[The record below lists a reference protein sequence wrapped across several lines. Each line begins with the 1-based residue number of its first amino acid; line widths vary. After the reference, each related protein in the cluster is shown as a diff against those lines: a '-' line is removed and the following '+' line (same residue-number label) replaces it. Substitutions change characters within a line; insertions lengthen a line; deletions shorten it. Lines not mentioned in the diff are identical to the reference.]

1 LAFFNAQQDATTSDN
16 TVMYVIV
23 YNSIAQSRSSEVRLP
38 VASGSFRVERVDENT
53 DQARYVR
60 SIPSDPPFGSRLD
73 DPIHVLVF
81 GTGKLPPLGA
91 TAFRVVKEPDP
102 VKSNWLEAKI
112 PAATA
117 VRRRRLRHGK
127 KETVEVSNG
136 GLSAEFDSSSGALV
150 RISARGVSM
159 EINQTFGYY
168 ESFDASV
175 DSSDENDQSS
185 GAYIF
190 RPRSP
195 LRPLTM
201 KSNGGR
207 FVRTSNGIEVHTTY
221 EEPWIRQ
228 VSRINED
235 DSFIEVEYIVGPIPI
250 VDGRGKEVV
259 SLYATTIRNDGVFY
273 TDSNGRDFQ
282 RRIRNFRSSW
292 DLEVFEPIA
301 GNYYPVNAAA
311 YIEDTEASL
320 AVLVDRSQG
329 GSSLQDGS
337 LEIMIQR
344 RTIADDHR
352 GVDEPLNET
361 TGGMSPYPPFGT
373 NERIG
378 DGVVI
383 RGKHRIVLGNGR
395 MGARLARL
403 EMDKTFADPL
413 VFVGS
418 GPLSD
423 PITFLNATI
432 SGLNSELPPNVMLI
446 TFMRMPDCTFFLR
459 LGHQFAQGED
469 EQLSE
474 SVKVDISQ
482 LFKGYVVLSAVETT
496 LTGNEDWNDRLARH
510 SDWAASHHS
519 STINANSQLTI
530 TLAPMEVKT
539 FLIKARMISLA
550 NGSATLSAN

>member
-1 LAFFNAQQDATTSDN
+1 
-16 TVMYVIV
+16 MYVIV
-23 YNSIAQSRSSEVRLP
+23 YNSIAQSRSLEVRLP
-38 VASGSFRVERVDENT
+38 VASGLFLVERIDKHPI
-53 DQARYVR
+53 QARYVH
-60 SIPSDPPFGSRLD
+60 SIPSDPSFGSRLD
-73 DPIHVLVF
+73 DPIYVLVF

-102 VKSNWLEAKI
+102 VKSTSGDYARLEARM
-112 PAATA
+112 PAANA

-127 KETVEVSNG
+127 KETVEVSND

-195 LRPLTM
+195 LRPLTV
-201 KSNGGR
+201 KSSGGR
-207 FVRTSNGIEVHTTY
+207 FIRTSNGIEVRTTY
-221 EEPWIRQ
+221 EEPWIQQ
-228 VSRINED
+228 VCRINED
-235 DSFIEVEYIVGPIPI
+235 DSFIEVEYIVGPVPI
-250 VDGRGKEVV
+250 VDGKGKEVV
-259 SLYATTIRNDGVFY
+259 SLYGSTIQNDGVFY

-282 RRIRNFRSSW
+282 QRIRNFRSSW

-311 YIEDTEASL
+311 YIEDTEASF

-337 LEIMIQR
+337 VEIMIQR

-383 RGKHRIVLGNGR
+383 RGKHRIMVGNGW
-395 MGARLARL
+395 MGASLARL
-403 EMDKTFADPL
+403 EMDGMFAEPL

-423 PITFLNATI
+423 PIAFLNATI
-432 SGLNSELPPNVMLI
+432 SGLNFELPPNVMLI
-446 TFMRMPDCTFFLR
+446 TFMRMPDCTFLLR

-469 EQLSE
+469 ERLSDT
-474 SVKVDISQ
+474 VNVDISH
-482 LFKGYVVLSAVETT
+482 LFKGYDVLSAVETT
-496 LTGNEDWNDRLARH
+496 LTGNEDWIDRLARH

-519 STINANSQLTI
+519 NANSQLTI

-539 FLIKARMISLA
+539 FLINARLSSLA
-550 NGSATLSAN
+550 NGS